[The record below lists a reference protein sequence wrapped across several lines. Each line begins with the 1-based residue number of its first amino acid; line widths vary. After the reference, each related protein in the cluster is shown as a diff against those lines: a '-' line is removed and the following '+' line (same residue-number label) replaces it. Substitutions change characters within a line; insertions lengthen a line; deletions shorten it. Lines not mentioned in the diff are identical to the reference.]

1 LRKGADHELKRQQMA
16 KAKQDSNVVL
26 KQLTAQVDDL
36 GHQVSVLTAC
46 IAVMNVPSEKRL
58 AIKTMAAEIE
68 QWRKSVGGHPDYVG
82 KLFELQN
89 RARK

>member
-1 LRKGADHELKRQQMA
+1 MA
-16 KAKQDSNVVL
+16 NAKQDSNAVL
-26 KQLTAQVDDL
+26 KRLTAQIGDL

-58 AIKTMAAEIE
+58 AIKTIAAKIE
-68 QWRKSVGGHPDYVG
+68 RWRQSVVGHPDYVE